1 MLREVITEAVSSL
14 FSSDVVQVFGFRN
27 PLSNSRFL
35 MIQGDRDEWF
45 LCMYVVCRLK
55 WYFGPSIGTDCF
67 RGLLHALGR
76 RHVCMFGGSLP
87 CEHLLCNDDV
97 LNLTRSLRF
106 FAFCNTRL
114 LQHVRAL
121 GSNLSRLQCG
131 EVFHIC
137 TSTSFEHRCCFNS
150 LTLAYRVTS
159 IPKFCHGSHCAPS
172 GRQLHAAVLAAKVR
186 VFLGSPATG
195 MEPESS

>member
-1 MLREVITEAVSSL
+1 MYVRLDPGTAGPSFAFPATHEPRIVRMLREVITEAVSSL

-97 LNLTRSLRF
+97 L
-106 FAFCNTRL
+106 
-114 LQHVRAL
+114 
-121 GSNLSRLQCG
+121 
-131 EVFHIC
+131 I
-137 TSTSFEHRCCFNS
+137 
-150 LTLAYRVTS
+150 
-159 IPKFCHGSHCAPS
+159 
-172 GRQLHAAVLAAKVR
+172 
-186 VFLGSPATG
+186 
-195 MEPESS
+195 